1 MSTDSRPPGMQITSH
16 IVTTPPRD
24 AATVVL
30 LRDGDGGLEV
40 FLMKRAAQSDVLG
53 GAYVFPGGKVD
64 KADEQAELAQV
75 LTTEAA
81 HRELLAR
88 LAEPELSPQA
98 AASLYVAAV
107 REAREECG
115 VALAA
120 TDLLPWVRWITPRQA
135 SLMNKRF
142 DTRFFLAAMPEG
154 QAALHDDHET
164 TASEWM
170 TPRSAL
176 QRYWAREFDMAPP
189 QIMSLV
195 HLHAHRTV
203 ADAMDDARTRT
214 PPTVAPE
221 PFDHEGMRVICY
233 PGDERHSQPTP
244 VLPGPTRLMFRNRR
258 FEPAS
263 GTLEELLGMV

>member
-64 KADEQAELAQV
+64 KADEQAELAQM
-75 LTTEAA
+75 LATETA
-81 HRELLAR
+81 HRDLLAR

-120 TDLLPWVRWITPRQA
+120 TDLLPWVRWITY
-135 SLMNKRF
+135 LF
-142 DTRFFLAAMPEG
+142 T
-154 QAALHDDHET
+154 
-164 TASEWM
+164 
-170 TPRSAL
+170 
-176 QRYWAREFDMAPP
+176 
-189 QIMSLV
+189 
-195 HLHAHRTV
+195 
-203 ADAMDDARTRT
+203 
-214 PPTVAPE
+214 
-221 PFDHEGMRVICY
+221 
-233 PGDERHSQPTP
+233 
-244 VLPGPTRLMFRNRR
+244 LPLSR
-258 FEPAS
+258 
-263 GTLEELLGMV
+263 